1 MHLASFLR
9 GRLVGGRVLVGEL
22 FSRAGQFREMES
34 LLMEDCLKSE
44 VVLKGAVLIKFLS
57 LYPESAESLELP

>member
-9 GRLVGGRVLVGEL
+9 GRLFGGRVFVGEL

-57 LYPESAESLELP
+57 LYPESAESLQLP

>member
-1 MHLASFLR
+1 
-9 GRLVGGRVLVGEL
+9 LVGEL

-44 VVLKGAVLIKFLS
+44 VVLKGAVLLKFLS
-57 LYPESAESLELP
+57 LYPDRAESELP